1 MSDNRND
8 IPQYQDGFEDDRFS
22 DQEHADD
29 LEVEQVDESLPR
41 TRKRRV
47 APPAGRSWGKILLIL
62 FGVGALCMALCCG
75 GVLWFGSKSIE
86 MIEDPVKI
94 AAAQQEIVDIQ
105 ALPGLQP
112 RMAMKMNLA
121 VVGMTMVGYEGGG
134 QTNMLLMQM
143 QVAGQTDDQLQQN
156 FRQQGGKNQKN
167 FQVESSETR
176 KIKVDGAERD
186 FLFAKGKILPEQGD
200 SIPVRQVTGMFPSR
214 QGMGFLIVTVDEE
227 SYDEPAV
234 IQMIESIKK

>member
-1 MSDNRND
+1 MPDNRND
-8 IPQYQDGFEDDRFS
+8 IPQYQDGFDDDRFS
-22 DQEHADD
+22 EQEGADD
-29 LEVEQVDESLPR
+29 VEVEQVDDSQPR

-62 FGVGALCMALCCG
+62 FGVGVLSMALCCG
-75 GVLWFGSKSIE
+75 GVVWFGSKSIE

-105 ALPGLQP
+105 SLPGLRP

-134 QTNMLLMQM
+134 QTSMLLMQM
-143 QVAGQTDDQLQQN
+143 QVAGQTDEQLQQN

-176 KIKVDGAERD
+176 KIKVDGTERD